1 MNDIIS
7 FFEQYKTVSIIL
19 HVLSVVLGMGAALV
33 SDILFSSYIVDKK
46 INPTENRTLSL
57 LSRVI
62 WISLSLIV
70 LTGIAIFFSNP
81 DKYLHSAKF
90 ITKMSIVGVLIIN
103 GILFMKVTHQGLK
116 KLNFTDT
123 NINHKLVRVRKLSFA
138 FGAVS
143 MTSWLSAFVLGS
155 LSVVPL
161 SLPVLLGAYVAV
173 LIVAIGASQI
183 LEYSLTHSGK

>member
-1 MNDIIS
+1 MTDVIA
-7 FFEQYKTVSIIL
+7 FFASAKTVSIIL

-46 INPTENRTLSL
+46 INPTENKTLSL

-62 WISLSLIV
+62 WISLALIV
-70 LTGIAIFFSNP
+70 LTGFAIFLSNP

-90 ITKMSIVGVLIIN
+90 ITKMSIVGVLIVN
-103 GILFMKVTHQGLK
+103 GILFWKVTHKELK
-116 KLNFTDT
+116 SLNFTDT
-123 NINHKLVRVRKLSFA
+123 NSHHRIVRVRKLSFA

-161 SLPVLLGAYVAV
+161 TLPTLLGGYILALV
-173 LIVAIGASQI
+173 IAISTSQL
-183 LEYSLTHSGK
+183 LEYKLTHSK